1 MDRHGERTCQL
12 DRLRARQPL
21 GERAQQ
27 FLAGE
32 CGADTKEE
40 VLADIARLD
49 LWPTT
54 YVSERMEELP
64 LHWHDVDN
72 CGYVLEG
79 SSYFLDEH
87 GHRVELGP
95 GDKLVLPAGA
105 IHAEGRV
112 TERMIYIVGISKAG
126 NLFDALLPCE
136 NPRPAQCSDDP
147 LSPTV
152 RRRHAHRRRSRHTSA
167 RSIVTA

>member
-1 MDRHGERTCQL
+1 MALEPGPMEVIKQAFT
-12 DRLRARQPL
+12 
-21 GERAQQ
+21 
-27 FLAGE
+27 
-32 CGADTKEE
+32 TKEE

-79 SSYFLDEH
+79 SSYVVDED
-87 GHRVELGP
+87 GTRIALEA

-105 IHAEGRV
+105 VHAEGEV
-112 TERMIYIVGISKAG
+112 LEKMVYIVGISRAA
-126 NLFDALLPCE
+126 NLMDALLPLRE
-136 NPRPAQCSDDP
+136 PATSP
-147 LSPTV
+147 L
-152 RRRHAHRRRSRHTSA
+152 RS
-167 RSIVTA
+167 

>member
-1 MDRHGERTCQL
+1 MALEPGPMQVIHNAFT
-12 DRLRARQPL
+12 
-21 GERAQQ
+21 
-27 FLAGE
+27 
-32 CGADTKEE
+32 TKEE

-79 SSYFLDEH
+79 SSYVLNEE
-87 GHRVELGP
+87 GERVELGP

-105 IHAEGRV
+105 VHAEGEV
-112 TERMIYIVGISKAG
+112 TEKMVYIVGISRPE
-126 NLFDALLPCE
+126 NLYDALLPLRE
-136 NPRPAQCSDDP
+136 PETSP
-147 LSPTV
+147 L
-152 RRRHAHRRRSRHTSA
+152 AA
-167 RSIVTA
+167 D